1 VRVAVDILA
10 IGSVLAGLTCAGGQ
24 ARGQESPEERGTPA
38 PPSAHAIQS
47 LAGDQILAKR
57 LIDAEV
63 FAPDGRAVG
72 EVEDIILQ
80 HGQGRVI
87 AIVVELDLPRGRRDR
102 YIALP
107 LDRLSLASD
116 GTSLQVELSPEQADA
131 LPRFDY
137 RR

>member
-1 VRVAVDILA
+1 VRIAVDILA
-10 IGSVLAGLTCAGGQ
+10 IGCVLAALNCAGGH
-24 ARGQESPEERGTPA
+24 ARGQESPEGRGPRA
-38 PPSAHAIQS
+38 QPSVEAIQS
-47 LAGDQILAKR
+47 LAGGQILAKR

-72 EVEDIILQ
+72 EVEDIIVE
-80 HGQGRVI
+80 HGQWRVI

-107 LDRLSLASD
+107 LDRLTLASD
-116 GTSLQVELSPEQADA
+116 GTSLQVDLSPEQAAA

>member
-10 IGSVLAGLTCAGGQ
+10 IGCVLAALPCTGAP
-24 ARGQESPEERGTPA
+24 ARGQESPERGTPA
-38 PPSAHAIQS
+38 QASVQAIPS
-47 LAGDQILAKR
+47 LAGGQILAKR

-63 FAPDGRAVG
+63 FAPDGRSVG
-72 EVEDIILQ
+72 EVEDIILE

-87 AIVVELDLPRGRRDR
+87 GIVVELDLPRGRRDR

-107 LDRLSLASD
+107 FDRLSPASD
-116 GTSLQVELSPEQADA
+116 GTSLQVDLTPEQAAA